1 MEYEGRRDP
10 FSPTFVRKSEDEI
23 HFLDRSQQYFVSFVD
38 MINSTEIASR
48 NLGPDGVRKYYSL
61 FINAIASVAR
71 EAGAKIIKNAGDCI
85 ILYFPQTANTMDH
98 IALKRSLDCCL
109 DICDAHIAINSR
121 AMREGLPPINYRVS
135 ADYGTVELAKS
146 KTCLFAD

>member
-1 MEYEGRRDP
+1 MEYGGRREP
-10 FSPTFVRKSEDEI
+10 FTPSSVRKTEDEI
-23 HFLDRSQQYFVSFVD
+23 RFLDRSQQYFVSFVD
-38 MINSTEIASR
+38 MVNSTEIASR
-48 NLGPDGVRKYYSL
+48 NLGPDRVRKYYSL

-109 DICDAHIAINSR
+109 
-121 AMREGLPPINYRVS
+121 
-135 ADYGTVELAKS
+135 
-146 KTCLFAD
+146 